1 MDFSFGNEFFYFT
14 GLVMDCIMCNS
25 SASMIFFI
33 FYFFSLFLGCSIGT
47 FPIKGSVYVFSIVQF
62 LMVFYGYMI
71 ENFSI
76 CV

>member
-1 MDFSFGNEFFYFT
+1 MDFSFGNKFFYFM
-14 GLVMDCIMCNS
+14 GLVMDCIICNS
-25 SASMIFFI
+25 SASMIFLI